1 MDLSDRVVLVTGGS
15 RGIGRASA
23 LKLAGLGAR
32 VAVNYNQNEEAAA
45 EVVAAATASGTDA
58 IMVRGDVSTREG
70 AEAAVKAT
78 VERWNRLD
86 ILVNN
91 AGITRDQLIMR
102 LSEDD
107 WDAVL
112 DTNLKGAYLC
122 SKLASRQMLRARW
135 GRIINISSV
144 VGQMGNAGQSN
155 YAAAKA
161 GLLGLTKSLA
171 REFASKNI
179 TANAIAPG
187 WIETDIVSGLSDDAR
202 KFVLGQIPLGRYG
215 EPDDVA
221 GAVAFLASDAA
232 AYITGQTLNVDGGM
246 VMA

>member
-23 LKLAGLGAR
+23 LKLAGLGAK
-32 VAVNYNQNEEAAA
+32 VAVNYNHNQEAAA

-58 IMVRGDVSTREG
+58 IMVQGDVSTREG

-78 VERWNRLD
+78 IERWNRLD

-102 LSEDD
+102 LSEED

-161 GLLGLTKSLA
+161 GLLGLTK
-171 REFASKNI
+171 
-179 TANAIAPG
+179 PG
-187 WIETDIVSGLSDDAR
+187 WIETDIVAGISDDSR
-202 KFVLGQIPLGRYG
+202 KYVLGQIPLGRYG

-246 VMA
+246 VMV

>member
-23 LKLAGLGAR
+23 LKLAGLGAK
-32 VAVNYNQNEEAAA
+32 VAVNYNHNQEAAA

-58 IMVRGDVSTREG
+58 IMVQGDVSTREG

-78 VERWNRLD
+78 IERWNRLD

-102 LSEDD
+102 LSEED

-187 WIETDIVSGLSDDAR
+187 WIETDIVAGISEDAR
-202 KFVLGQIPLGRYG
+202 KYVLGQIPLGRYG
-215 EPDDVA
+215 EPEDVA

-246 VMA
+246 VMV